1 VKAPLSWLRDFAP
14 IEGKPLE
21 LADRLNE
28 IGLIVEGITA
38 PGRDISG
45 VRTVKVLAVEKH
57 PDADRLALVDVDPG
71 DGNAVRV
78 VCGAHNYVV
87 GDVVPWAP
95 PGAELPGGFKL
106 ERRRIRGQFSD
117 GMLCAPD
124 ELGLSD
130 DHSGIM
136 ILPPDTPLGE
146 DLRTVLSLDDIV
158 FDLEITPN
166 RPDAMSIAGVA
177 RDLAAAFGLPFTL
190 PEPAAPG
197 IVDLPPASLVVEA
210 LDRCPRYVAKTGRVA
225 IAPSPGWMAQRLTKA
240 GMRPISNVVDVTN
253 YVMLERGQ
261 PLHAFDLNLLGGRG
275 IVVRMANEGEKIITL
290 DGVERTLTSADLLI
304 CDANRAPQAIAGV
317 MGAGDSEVSD
327 ATTEVLLESAFFT
340 GDGILRTSKRLG
352 LRTESSA
359 RFERGVDPNGTALAA
374 ERAWELF
381 AEIASGQ
388 PATGTLDEYPAPIEP
403 IKVTLRTAR
412 VNAVLGTDLDTER
425 IQAHLAPLGFTPAG
439 TANGAVEYTVPTYR
453 PDCER
458 EIDLIE
464 EVARHHGYNNIART
478 LPRMKEPSGGL
489 TPVQL
494 GRRAVR
500 DALLGAGMS
509 EAYTFSLVSP
519 ADLAA
524 AGLPAEGIELENPL
538 RAEESLLRP
547 AVLPGLLKAVAF
559 NAGHGQPD
567 VGLFEI
573 GHVFLPPPA
582 GQTLPDER
590 EHLAVVL
597 SGTAFRLPHEPN
609 RPVDGH
615 DVVGR
620 LEVVAE
626 ALGLA
631 DWSVEPGDAP
641 GFTAGRA
648 ARVVADGQPVGV
660 VGEID
665 AAVRSRLGLA
675 GAGSRGAEL
684 PVAALEID
692 LSRVLASS
700 RKERRSVTPSRYPAS
715 TIDLAF
721 VIDEPVPAGVAR
733 RTLAATAGD
742 LLEDVRLFDVFR
754 SDALGPNKKS
764 LAFGLRFR
772 APDRTLTD
780 EEVGGLR
787 QRLIDAMAKQHGASL
802 RG

>member
-1 VKAPLSWLRDFAP
+1 MKAPLSWLRDFAP

-21 LADRLNE
+21 LADRLNG
-28 IGLIVEGITA
+28 IGLIVEGIAA

-87 GDVVPWAP
+87 GDIVPWAP

-106 ERRRIRGQFSD
+106 ERRRIRGQVSD

-136 ILPPDTPLGE
+136 ILPPGTALGE

-177 RDLAAAFGLPFTL
+177 RDLAAALGVPFSLPR
-190 PEPAAPG
+190 PAALSV
-197 IVDLPPASLVVEA
+197 IDLAPATLVVEA
-210 LDRCPRYVAKTGRVA
+210 LDRCPRYVAKTGQVTVG
-225 IAPSPGWMAQRLTKA
+225 PSPGWMAQRLAKA

-275 IVVRMANEGEKIITL
+275 IVVRMADEGEKITTL
-290 DGVERTLTSADLLI
+290 DGVERTLSASDLLI

-327 ATTEVLLESAFFT
+327 ATTEVLLESAYFT

-388 PATGTLDEYPAPIEP
+388 PATGTLDEYPTPIEP
-403 IKVTLRTAR
+403 IRVSLRTAR
-412 VNAVLGTDLDTER
+412 VNDVLGTELDTER
-425 IQAHLAPLGFTPAG
+425 IQGHLAPLGFAPAG
-439 TANGAVEYTVPTYR
+439 AGNGAVEYTVPTYR
-453 PDCER
+453 PDVER

-500 DALLGAGMS
+500 DALLGTGLS
-509 EAYTFSLVSP
+509 EAYTFSLVAP
-519 ADLAA
+519 ADLTA
-524 AGLPAEGIELENPL
+524 AGLPAVGIELENPL

-547 AVLPGLLKAVAF
+547 AVLPGLLKAAAF
-559 NAGHGQPD
+559 NAGQGLPD

-573 GHVFLPPPA
+573 GHIFLPPPA

-597 SGTAFRLPHEPN
+597 AGTVFRLPYEPN

-620 LEVVAE
+620 LETLAE
-626 ALGLA
+626 ALALA
-631 DWSVEPGDAP
+631 DWSLQPGDGP
-641 GFTAGRA
+641 GYTPGRA
-648 ARVVADGQPVGV
+648 ARVLVDGQPVGV

-665 AAVRSRLGLA
+665 PAVRSRLGLA
-675 GAGSRGAEL
+675 G
-684 PVAALEID
+684 PVAGLEVN
-692 LSRVLASS
+692 LSQILAAT
-700 RKERRSVTPSRYPAS
+700 RKQRRAVTPSRYPAS

-721 VIDEPVPAGVAR
+721 VLDESVPSGAAQ
-733 RTLAATAGD
+733 RTLRNTAD
-742 LLEDVRLFDVFR
+742 ALLEDVHLFDVFR
-754 SDALGPNKKS
+754 SDALGQNKKS

-780 EEVGGLR
+780 EEVGELR
-787 QRLIDAMAKQHGASL
+787 QRLIDAMGKEHGASL

>member
-1 VKAPLSWLRDFAP
+1 MKAPLSWLRDFAP
-14 IEGKPLE
+14 ITGSPLQ

-28 IGLIVEGITA
+28 IGLIVEGIAA
-38 PGRDISG
+38 PGRDIAG

-57 PDADRLALVDVDPG
+57 PNADRLALVDVDPG

-87 GDVVPWAP
+87 GDIVPWAP

-106 ERRRIRGQFSD
+106 ERRKIRGQFSD
-117 GMLCAPD
+117 GMLCASD

-136 ILPPDTPLGE
+136 ILSPDTPLGE
-146 DLRTVLSLDDIV
+146 DLRTVLGLDDIV

-177 RDLAAAFGLPFTL
+177 RDLAAALHVPFSLPR
-190 PEPAAPG
+190 PAAAGVIDLDPATL
-197 IVDLPPASLVVEA
+197 IVDAP
-210 LDRCPRYVAKTGRVA
+210 DRCPRYVARTGRVA
-225 IAPSPGWMAQRLTKA
+225 VGPSPGWMAQRLTKA

-261 PLHAFDLNLLGGRG
+261 PLHAFDLARLGGRG
-275 IVVRMANEGEKIITL
+275 IVVRLAGEGEKITTL
-290 DGVERTLTSADLLI
+290 DGVERTLSAADLLI
-304 CDANRAPQAIAGV
+304 CDANRVPQAIAGV

-327 ATTEVLLESAFFT
+327 TTTELLLESAYFT

-359 RFERGVDPNGTALAA
+359 RFERGVDPNGTLIAA
-374 ERAWELF
+374 DRAWELF
-381 AEIASGQ
+381 AQVASGQ
-388 PATGTLDEYPAPIEP
+388 PAVGALDEYPAPIEP
-403 IKVTLRTAR
+403 IRVSLRTAR
-412 VNAVLGTDLDTER
+412 VNEVLGTELDTATIR
-425 IQAHLAPLGFTPAG
+425 GHLEPIGF
-439 TANGAVEYTVPTYR
+439 AVPDGVSADGHGGVVDYVVPTYR

-478 LPRMKEPSGGL
+478 LPRTKEPSGGL
-489 TPVQL
+489 TAVQR
-494 GRRAVR
+494 GRRTVR
-500 DALLGAGMS
+500 DALLGTGLS

-524 AGLPAEGIELENPL
+524 AGLPPEGIELENPL
-538 RAEESLLRP
+538 RAEESLLRT
-547 AVLPGLLKAVAF
+547 AVLPGLLKAAAF
-559 NAGHGQPD
+559 NAGHGLPD

-573 GHVFLPPPA
+573 GHIFLPPPE

-597 SGTAFRLPHEPN
+597 AGTVFRLPHEPN

-620 LEVVAE
+620 LETVAE
-626 ALGLA
+626 ALALA
-631 DWSVEPGDAP
+631 DWSLEPGDSAGFAP
-641 GFTAGRA
+641 GRA
-648 ARVVADGQPVGV
+648 AVMVVDGAPVGA
-660 VGEID
+660 VGEI
-665 AAVRSRLGLA
+665 APAVRATMGLT
-675 GAGSRGAEL
+675 G
-684 PVAALEID
+684 PVAALEVN
-692 LSRVLASS
+692 LSRLLVA
-700 RKERRSVTPSRYPAS
+700 RRTERRSVTPSRYPAS
-715 TIDLAF
+715 NIDLAF
-721 VIDEPVPAGVAR
+721 VVDESVPAGAAR
-733 RTLAATAGD
+733 RTLARAAGD
-742 LLEDVRLFDVFR
+742 LLEDIRLFDVFR
-754 SDALGPNKKS
+754 SEALGPNKKS
-764 LAFGLRFR
+764 IAFGLRFR
-772 APDRTLTD
+772 ARDRTLTD

-787 QRLIDAMAKQHGASL
+787 QRLIDAMAKDHGASL

>member
-1 VKAPLSWLRDFAP
+1 MKAPLSWLRDFAP
-14 IEGKPLE
+14 IEGKPLD

-28 IGLIVEGITA
+28 IGLIVEGIAA

-106 ERRRIRGQFSD
+106 ERRKIRGQFSD

-146 DLRTVLSLDDIV
+146 DLRTVLKLDDIV

-177 RDLAAAFGLPFTL
+177 RDLAAALGVPFTL
-190 PEPAAPG
+190 PTPAVGAT
-197 IVDLPPASLVVEA
+197 IELSPASLVVEA
-210 LDRCPRYVAKTGRVA
+210 PDRCPRYVALTGRVA
-225 IAPSPGWMAQRLTKA
+225 VEPSPAWMAERLTKA

-261 PLHAFDLNLLGGRG
+261 PLHAFDLGLLGGRG
-275 IVVRMANEGEKIITL
+275 IVVRMANEGEKIRTL
-290 DGVERTLTSADLLI
+290 DDVERTLSAEDLLI
-304 CDANRAPQAIAGV
+304 CDANRVPQAIAGV
-317 MGAGDSEVSD
+317 MGAGDSEVSE

-340 GDGILRTSKRLG
+340 SDGILRTSKRLG

-359 RFERGVDPNGTALAA
+359 RFERGVDPNGTFLAA
-374 ERAWELF
+374 ERAWQLF
-381 AEIASGQ
+381 NEIASGQ
-388 PATGTLDEYPAPIEP
+388 PAAGPLDEYPTPIEP
-403 IKVTLRTAR
+403 ITVTLRTVR
-412 VNAVLGTDLDTER
+412 VNEVLGTDLDTDR
-425 IQAHLAPLGFTPAG
+425 IRGHLEPLGFTPG
-439 TANGAVEYTVPTYR
+439 SSANGAVEYTVPTYR

-478 LPRMKEPSGGL
+478 LPRMKEPSAGL

-494 GRRAVR
+494 GRRTVR
-500 DALLGAGMS
+500 DALLGTGLS

-538 RAEESLLRP
+538 RAEESLLRT

-559 NAGHGQPD
+559 NAGHGLPD

-597 SGTAFRLPHEPN
+597 AGTVFRLPHEPN

-615 DVVGR
+615 DVIGR
-620 LEVVAE
+620 LETVAE
-626 ALGLA
+626 ALALA
-631 DWSVEPGDAP
+631 DWHLEPGEVAGFAP
-641 GFTAGRA
+641 GRA
-648 ARVVADGQPVGV
+648 ALVVVDGTRLGA
-660 VGEID
+660 VGEVD
-665 AAVRSRLGLA
+665 PAVRARIGLD
-675 GAGSRGAEL
+675 G
-684 PVAALEID
+684 PVAALELD
-692 LSRVLASS
+692 LSRLLASP
-700 RKERRSVTPSRYPAS
+700 RKERRAATPSRYPAS
-715 TIDLAF
+715 SIDLAF
-721 VIDEPVPAGVAR
+721 VLDEGVPSGAAQ
-733 RTLAATAGD
+733 RTLQHAAGD
-742 LLEDVRLFDVFR
+742 LLEDVHLFDVFR
-754 SDALGPNKKS
+754 TEALGPAKKS

-772 APDRTLTD
+772 ASDRTLTD
-780 EEVGGLR
+780 EEVGGMR
-787 QRLIDAMAKQHGASL
+787 QRLIDAMAKEHGASL

>member
-1 VKAPLSWLRDFAP
+1 MKAPLSWLRDFAP
-14 IEGKPLE
+14 IEGKPLD

-28 IGLIVEGITA
+28 IGLIVEGIAA

-87 GDVVPWAP
+87 GDIVPWAP

-136 ILPPDTPLGE
+136 ILPPDSPLGE
-146 DLRTVLSLDDIV
+146 DLRTVLKLDDIV

-177 RDLAAAFGLPFTL
+177 RDLAAALGVPFSLPA
-190 PEPAAPG
+190 PAVGAT
-197 IVDLPPASLVVEA
+197 IDLSPASLVVEA
-210 LDRCPRYVAKTGRVA
+210 PDRCPRYVALTGRVA
-225 IAPSPGWMAQRLTKA
+225 VEPSPAWMAERLTKA

-261 PLHAFDLNLLGGRG
+261 PLHAFDLGLLGGRG
-275 IVVRMANEGEKIITL
+275 IVVRMANEGEKIRTL
-290 DGVERTLTSADLLI
+290 DDVERTLSAEDLLI
-304 CDANRAPQAIAGV
+304 CDANRVPQAIAGV
-317 MGAGDSEVSD
+317 MGAGDSEVSE

-340 GDGILRTSKRLG
+340 SDGILRTSKRLG

-359 RFERGVDPNGTALAA
+359 RFERGVDPNGTFLAA

-381 AEIASGQ
+381 NEIASGQ
-388 PATGTLDEYPAPIEP
+388 PAAGPLDEYPTPIEP
-403 IKVTLRTAR
+403 ITVTLRTVR
-412 VNAVLGTDLDTER
+412 VNEVLGTDLDTDR
-425 IQAHLAPLGFTPAG
+425 IRGHLEPLGFTPG
-439 TANGAVEYTVPTYR
+439 SSANGAVEYTVPTYR

-478 LPRMKEPSGGL
+478 LPRMKEPSAGL

-494 GRRAVR
+494 GRRTVR
-500 DALLGAGMS
+500 DALLGTGLS

-538 RAEESLLRP
+538 RAEESLLRT

-559 NAGHGQPD
+559 NAGHGLPD

-597 SGTAFRLPHEPN
+597 AGTVFRLPHEPN

-615 DVVGR
+615 DVIGR
-620 LEVVAE
+620 LETVAE
-626 ALGLA
+626 ALALA
-631 DWSVEPGDAP
+631 DWQLEPGEAAGFAP
-641 GFTAGRA
+641 GRA
-648 ARVVADGQPVGV
+648 ALIVVDGNRLGA
-660 VGEID
+660 VGEVD
-665 AAVRSRLGLA
+665 PAVRARIGLD
-675 GAGSRGAEL
+675 G
-684 PVAALEID
+684 PVAALELD
-692 LSRVLASS
+692 LSRLLASP
-700 RKERRSVTPSRYPAS
+700 RKERRAATPSRYPAS
-715 TIDLAF
+715 SIDLAF
-721 VIDEPVPAGVAR
+721 VLDEGVPSGAAQ
-733 RTLAATAGD
+733 RTLQHAAGD
-742 LLEDVRLFDVFR
+742 LLEDVHLFDVFR
-754 SDALGPNKKS
+754 TEALGPAKKS

-780 EEVGGLR
+780 EEVGGMR
-787 QRLIDAMAKQHGASL
+787 QRLIDAMAKEHGASL